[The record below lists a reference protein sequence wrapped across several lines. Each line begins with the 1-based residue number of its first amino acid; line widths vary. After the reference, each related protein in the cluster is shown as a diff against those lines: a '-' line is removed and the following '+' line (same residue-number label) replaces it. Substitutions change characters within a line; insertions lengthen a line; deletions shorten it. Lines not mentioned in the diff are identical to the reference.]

1 MRMVSLKAYVLVSQ
15 SEPYI
20 EVFRRPEGAGHWEH
34 ESATAGQTIELLGRA
49 ISVDDIYVK

>member
-1 MRMVSLKAYVLVSQ
+1 MVSLKAYVLVSQ